1 MQALLDRDPDPDAWV
16 RALQITAARPDAAAK
31 DEVWAELFEKKSVP
45 AGITTANMAAAFW
58 RPDQTELLM
67 PYAHRYLDEMSH
79 VLDGGMLSRL
89 SLVRA
94 MLPVIGDDEFVARGQ
109 ELADAPDTN
118 PTVRSIVLTG
128 LDSLAR
134 MRRARG

>member
-1 MQALLDRDPDPDAWV
+1 
-16 RALQITAARPDAAAK
+16 
-31 DEVWAELFEKKSVP
+31 
-45 AGITTANMAAAFW
+45 
-58 RPDQTELLM
+58 M
-67 PYAHRYLDEMSH
+67 PYTHRYLDEMTH

-94 MLPVIGDDEFVARGQ
+94 MLPVIGDDEFVDRAQ
-109 ELADAPDTN
+109 QLADAPDTN